1 MPTFK
6 TNRDLLVIH
15 QNVSL
20 QVCYIDAIS
29 HKIEFGSHHTRS
41 GSLQTGSVTYKNQP
55 ANFINYCVNFQTQK
69 WTAAHAHKWFLSSM
83 LQSSVIISKSLWDPH
98 WMWNF
103 NISRWINVLDL
114 EVSRLVWE
122 SERNRSLDSKIKM
135 LISQSNMPTSKTN
148 SELTLFCTEVSFQT
162 WSNDQQ

>member
-20 QVCYIDAIS
+20 QVCYIDVIP

-55 ANFINYCVNFQTQK
+55 ANFMNYCVNFQTQT
-69 WTAAHAHKWFLSSM
+69 WTATHAHKWFLSSM
-83 LQSSVIISKSLWDPH
+83 LQSSVIISKSL
-98 WMWNF
+98 
-103 NISRWINVLDL
+103 
-114 EVSRLVWE
+114 
-122 SERNRSLDSKIKM
+122 
-135 LISQSNMPTSKTN
+135 
-148 SELTLFCTEVSFQT
+148 
-162 WSNDQQ
+162 